1 AENFFLFG
9 MTVDEVEAL
18 YAKGY
23 EPKSYYEADPRLKQA
38 VDMVAGGTFSEG
50 DKGLYEPLVTD
61 WLNKDYFMTLADFS
75 AYMDIQGEIETLYR
89 EPLEWSRKALLNVA
103 NSGFFSSDR
112 AIDDYLRDIWE
123 TGPLGE

>member
-1 AENFFLFG
+1 
-9 MTVDEVEAL
+9 
-18 YAKGY
+18 
-23 EPKSYYEADPRLKQA
+23 
-38 VDMVAGGTFSEG
+38 
-50 DKGLYEPLVTD
+50 
-61 WLNKDYFMTLADFS
+61 MTLADFS